1 MKSQK
6 VDVVAGNW
14 RGIMLPKGT
23 PLSARNQVIRALD
36 VTRQGAVW
44 KLVMKN
50 NVWANNWLAGD
61 AYKSWLVR
69 QEQSILT
76 IYRELGL

>member
-1 MKSQK
+1 
-6 VDVVAGNW
+6 
-14 RGIMLPKGT
+14 MLHKGT
-23 PLSARNQVIRALD
+23 PTSARNQVIRALD
-36 VTRQGAVW
+36 VNRQGATW
-44 KLVMKN
+44 KEVMKR

-61 AYKSWLVR
+61 AFRTWLVR

>member
-1 MKSQK
+1 
-6 VDVVAGNW
+6 
-14 RGIMLPKGT
+14 MLPKGT
-23 PLSARNQVIRALD
+23 PVAARNQVIRALD
-36 VTRQGAVW
+36 VTRQGTTW
-44 KLVMKN
+44 KEVMKK

-76 IYRELGL
+76 IYRDLGL